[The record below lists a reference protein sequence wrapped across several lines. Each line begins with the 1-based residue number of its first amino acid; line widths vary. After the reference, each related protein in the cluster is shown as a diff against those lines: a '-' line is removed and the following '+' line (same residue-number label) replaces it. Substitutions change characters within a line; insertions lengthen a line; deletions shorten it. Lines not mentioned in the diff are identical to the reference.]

1 MTKSQNKGKKRKRK
15 KIKLKEKQA
24 YGAVAPLYNRSKI
37 YASLTV
43 RLANIKA
50 RKRGKKL
57 SQPVTIEQVHRHL
70 FREVVN
76 EKERNCSDLDLKH
89 MIVHH
94 YHANQNVCVCDLKK
108 KKTQHKN
115 KHKNK
120 PHLGL
125 KIQS

>member
-1 MTKSQNKGKKRKRK
+1 M
-15 KIKLKEKQA
+15 
-24 YGAVAPLYNRSKI
+24 APLYNRSKI

-50 RKRGKKL
+50 RKKGKKL

-94 YHANQNVCVCDLKK
+94 YHAKQNVCVCDLKK
-108 KKTQHKN
+108 KKKPTQKQTTPGSEGPVLDLLLIFN
-115 KHKNK
+115 CSK
-120 PHLGL
+120 L
-125 KIQS
+125 IMF